1 MGFIVLVLLRRDM
14 ASQYDKGR
22 YTTTRVSKKDK

>member
-1 MGFIVLVLLRRDM
+1 MGFIVLVSLRRDM

-22 YTTTRVSKKDK
+22 YTTRVSKKDK